1 VTTQVA
7 LTLALLGG
15 SALLLRSLW
24 NVVNVQLGFAAEHVV
39 TLSTTLSATRHPTSD
54 QVTAFFEELLA
65 RAQAVPGTVSAAL
78 SDAPAPRGRVMGRAQ
93 IGIDMQPVDADARHA
108 VVRIREVTPGYFETF
123 RTPLVSGRTFGE
135 ADRDGEL
142 AVVLSESAERILFRG
157 ERALDRRVQPYP
169 EGPWYTV
176 VGVAADVRNG
186 PRIID
191 EPEPEI
197 YAVARRGA
205 WGQAPAVAIGR
216 MGHIA
221 LRTTADPVDAS
232 LALRQIVTD
241 LDPRLAVT
249 IETVEEQVTRLSAQ
263 QRFAAWLLTA
273 FAALALLLAAAGLYS
288 VASYLVTQRRRD
300 IGVRIAV
307 GAAPGALAQ
316 HLVGEATRWCVA
328 GVPLGCVL
336 GWMATRALQ
345 SQLYNVQP
353 FDLWSWVGAVATLGL
368 TLLVAVARPAYQAAH
383 VDPVLVLRAD

>member
-1 VTTQVA
+1 
-7 LTLALLGG
+7 
-15 SALLLRSLW
+15 
-24 NVVNVQLGFAAEHVV
+24 
-39 TLSTTLSATRHPTSD
+39 
-54 QVTAFFEELLA
+54 
-65 RAQAVPGTVSAAL
+65 
-78 SDAPAPRGRVMGRAQ
+78 
-93 IGIDMQPVDADARHA
+93 
-108 VVRIREVTPGYFETF
+108 
-123 RTPLVSGRTFGE
+123 
-135 ADRDGEL
+135 
-142 AVVLSESAERILFRG
+142 
-157 ERALDRRVQPYP
+157 
-169 EGPWYTV
+169 
-176 VGVAADVRNG
+176 
-186 PRIID
+186 
-191 EPEPEI
+191 
-197 YAVARRGA
+197 
-205 WGQAPAVAIGR
+205 